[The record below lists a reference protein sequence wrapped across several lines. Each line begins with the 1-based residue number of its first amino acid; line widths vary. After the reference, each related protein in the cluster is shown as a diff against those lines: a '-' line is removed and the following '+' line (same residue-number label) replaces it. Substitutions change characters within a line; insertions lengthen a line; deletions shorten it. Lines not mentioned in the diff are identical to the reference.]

1 MSRAGSLADLLP
13 ISVVEPDGL
22 LVTTDGSYV
31 RLIECERVPN
41 TVSADESMLAI
52 IERAFGDLCRVIP
65 DRQRLVIYAQTDPV
79 PIDEAL
85 SEDRERTRIAAAYDR
100 SQGHPEL
107 ADVREKLLAATEE
120 TVIAAAGAEQPAVA
134 ARWWVAVPYRPRLEP
149 RRELTELRYRA
160 RGRTGWQ
167 THREAAIE
175 SVRVTERIESALRA
189 AGIET
194 WALDGTQ
201 TLALLWERL
210 HPRADGHD
218 ADLDRLA
225 AACRLA
231 RSTTLEEG
239 ANIRHDTVRAVCDGG
254 EVGINADENPA
265 FLRHADGTLEEI
277 IHLGTP
283 PRFTDPSWLAHLL
296 ACPLP
301 ATLAVHISVGSR
313 MREQARQRRRWKRL
327 RAAVLYKERRD
338 RIVGSDEQEALEEA
352 EVVDSELA
360 SEIGASV
367 YTVGVY
373 CSIRDPRGDV
383 EQFSRVV
390 SAHASEFYQL
400 TNARV
405 TRGRRLCLP
414 GFTSTLPVG
423 VDRLRA
429 SRSYAQRNIAHCVA
443 LTSSRCGSPQG
454 LIFGTADPGNTI
466 ERLDPFDRVYPRR
479 VTLVIAPS
487 GAGKTVAVNALTA
500 RFISQ
505 GGISF
510 IMDRSS
516 TPDEQGNTQGTGHY
530 DTLLSLVPGSR
541 RVQVGQAGG
550 DVICPW
556 DVPDPGHLPTRKTEL
571 LLAVHALLIGH
582 AQDPEGHIRTLD
594 ADEETLIH
602 TAIDAAYRHAAATGE
617 RPREQLL
624 INALKDRAQTLTG
637 STADKLASLL
647 LRLEPYGED
656 GSLAHL
662 ANDATTVD
670 ADTPLT
676 LFDFTGLSERL
687 TPALMLTIVD
697 YVRGQVERLRRLRVA
712 GELEN
717 QGVWA
722 GRCQLIVE
730 EGWALTQSPAAGKW
744 LNEYA
749 RRSRHYA
756 LWFIFISQHFR
767 DLDNEQGRALLAN
780 AVISLCLRNDRND
793 LEYARHPLG
802 LTNTDIEQIT
812 TLPGHQG
819 VYSTI
824 YLVSLRGRGAVR
836 VALGDH
842 EYWISSSDPEHDQP
856 RRHAALQETGG
867 DAWAALELLC
877 DPAWHEQQRAGV
889 PA

>member
-13 ISVVEPDGL
+13 VSVVEPDGL
-22 LVTTDGSYV
+22 IVTTDGSYV

-107 ADVREKLLAATEE
+107 AGVREKLLAAMEE

-254 EVGINADENPA
+254 EVGINAGENPA
-265 FLRHADGTLEEI
+265 FLRHGDGTLEEI

-352 EVVDSELA
+352 RVVDSELA

-383 EQFSRVV
+383 EQFTRVV

-556 DVPDPGHLPTRKTEL
+556 DVPDPNNLPTRKTEL

-624 INALKDRAQTLTG
+624 INALKHRAQTLTG
-637 STADKLASLL
+637 TAADKLASLL
-647 LRLEPYGED
+647 LRLEPYGEE
-656 GSLAHL
+656 GSLAHI
-662 ANDATTVD
+662 ADDATTVD

-780 AVISLCLRNDRND
+780 AVITLCLRNDRND

-856 RRHAALQETGG
+856 RRHAALQETSG
-867 DAWAALELLC
+867 DAWGALELLC
-877 DPAWHEQQRAGV
+877 DPAWHEQHRG
-889 PA
+889 